1 MGPMLKQAW
10 FTCTMGTHAPQAA
23 ETQLELQLRRMQHE
37 LAQAKRELDA
47 VYGE

>member
-1 MGPMLKQAW
+1 MLKQAW
-10 FTCTMGTHAPQAA
+10 FTCTMGTHAPQAT
-23 ETQLELQLRRMQHE
+23 ETQQRLELQLQRMQHE